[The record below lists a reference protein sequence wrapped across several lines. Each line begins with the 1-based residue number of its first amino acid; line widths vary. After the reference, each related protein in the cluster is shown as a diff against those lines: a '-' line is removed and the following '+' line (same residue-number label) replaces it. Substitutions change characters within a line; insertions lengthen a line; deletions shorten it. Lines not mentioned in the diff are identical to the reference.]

1 MIVHKVLVTGATGF
15 IGSRLCELL
24 TLHYQ
29 QPFRALVRN
38 YSRAARIAR
47 LNVEMVP
54 GELLDRASL
63 TEALRGCDAVIN
75 LAHADD
81 KTAAKQTRHL
91 VDAAV
96 VERVTRFVHIS
107 SMAVHGPTPTDEVVT
122 ELTPI
127 RRWRDEYS
135 NAKAQ
140 AEAVVVAAAQR
151 GELSAVILRP
161 TIVYGPYSFFVTPII
176 DDARQGFVSLVD
188 GGRGICNAVYVDDVC
203 DAIMAALHGDSA
215 PGEAFLV
222 NGDSRA
228 TWREFITT
236 FADMVSG
243 AKALHDYSLDE
254 IAAHQAA
261 LRPGTLDTATA
272 MVRLL
277 ASPALHAQFS
287 TVPPIGKLISGMK
300 GLLARNITAEQKSAM
315 KLRLQGRRAAPREQ
329 SIMRRVPSQGRVIRE
344 GYRSWVSNEK
354 AKRRLGWSPIHSFHA
369 GAKRTEEWL
378 RFARLLAV
386 EINSRTCYLLSF
398 VMVGEI

>member
-1 MIVHKVLVTGATGF
+1 MTVHRILVTGATGF

-24 TLHYQ
+24 SLHYQ

-38 YSRAARIAR
+38 YSRASRIAR

-54 GELLDRASL
+54 GDLLDRASL
-63 TEALRGCDAVIN
+63 AEALRGCDAVIN

-91 VDAAV
+91 VDASV
-96 VERVTRFVHIS
+96 GEKVKRFVHIS
-107 SMAVHGPTPTDEVVT
+107 SMAVHGPAPPHEVVT

-140 AEAVVVAAAQR
+140 AEAVVGAAAQR
-151 GELSAVILRP
+151 GELAAVILRP

-188 GGRGICNAVYVDDVC
+188 GGRGICNGVYVDDVC
-203 DAIMAALHGDSA
+203 DAIMAALHCDTA
-215 PGEAFLV
+215 PGDAFLV
-222 NGDSRA
+222 NGDSRS

-243 AKALHDYSLDE
+243 AKTVHDYSLEE
-254 IAAHQAA
+254 IASNQAS
-261 LRPGTLDTATA
+261 LRPGIRDTAA
-272 MVRLL
+272 AIVRLL

-287 TVPPIGKLISGMK
+287 TVPPIGKLIRGMK
-300 GLLARNITAEQKSAM
+300 ELIARNITAEQKSAI
-315 KLRLQGRRAAPREQ
+315 KLRLQGRRAAPRGK
-329 SIMRRVPSQGRVIRE
+329 SIAKRVPSEGRVIRE

-354 AKRRLGWSPIHSFHA
+354 AKLRLGWSPIHSIPA

-378 RFARLLAV
+378 RFAH
-386 EINSRTCYLLSF
+386 LLST
-398 VMVGEI
+398 EIPSRPKP